1 MGIEPTPP
9 ADTARDYGFE
19 DRGRHQPPS
28 ASVLTLS
35 TGEVAVK
42 SNYLTP
48 VLSEISYVCYARCG
62 GRHVTFATFHC
73 SRIAKQRP

>member
-28 ASVLTLS
+28 ASTVDCSPFHAKSETGFSVEILSLDGAHLAEYSYPGIITLLLNFLRS
-35 TGEVAVK
+35 NTGG
-42 SNYLTP
+42 P
-48 VLSEISYVCYARCG
+48 
-62 GRHVTFATFHC
+62 H
-73 SRIAKQRP
+73 